1 MGTALL
7 ILAEIFAWGL
17 ILLLLGAAIET
28 VLSRLRRRNKD
39 TLAE

>member
-1 MGTALL
+1 MGDALL

-28 VLSRLRRRNKD
+28 GVARLRRRNKD
-39 TLAE
+39 TLVD